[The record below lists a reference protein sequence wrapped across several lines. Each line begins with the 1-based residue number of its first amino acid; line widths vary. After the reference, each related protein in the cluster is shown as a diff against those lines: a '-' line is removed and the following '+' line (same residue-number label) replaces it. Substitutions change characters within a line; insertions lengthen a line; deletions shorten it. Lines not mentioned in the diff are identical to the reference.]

1 MKRKELT
8 KFLAMMMCVAMVT
21 GSGVPVAAADFDA
34 EEIAVETQVED
45 EDYAEGDTEEVVA
58 DEEADEDTEV
68 AGNAEDAADL
78 FSDEDI

>member
-34 EEIAVETQVED
+34 EEIAVETQEEDED
-45 EDYAEGDTEEVVA
+45 EDYTEGDTEEVVA
-58 DEEADEDTEV
+58 DEEADGHRCGWQCRRRSRSV
-68 AGNAEDAADL
+68 
-78 FSDEDI
+78 F